1 MRCAGHVARVEER
14 RGADRVLVRKPDG
27 KSPTWKPV
35 RRWEDNI
42 KIVLEYVGRGLD

>member
-1 MRCAGHVARVEER
+1 MYGGRREVKAGFVWIFE
-14 RGADRVLVRKPDG
+14 G
-27 KSPTWKPV
+27 KEPLGIPR